1 MSSYRNLR
9 ACSISVEWSRHV
21 VFRMSWSGTTRKKHG
36 RVTGG
41 VESDVTDGEWALI
54 EPLVP
59 KQGRMGR
66 PRETDAREVFN
77 AIQ

>member
-1 MSSYRNLR
+1 M
-9 ACSISVEWSRHV
+9 
-21 VFRMSWSGTTRKKHG
+21 
-36 RVTGG
+36 
-41 VESDVTDGEWALI
+41 TDEEWALI
-54 EPLVP
+54 EPLAP